1 MNYYTILVTDSEGTY
16 MYEDGR
22 DNIMLFLKQENAEI
36 EACRIFPNYFLVQ
49 VVPYKLDT
57 NYKIADVL

>member
-1 MNYYTILVTDSEGTY
+1 MNYYTLLVTDSEGTY

-22 DNIMLFLKQENAEI
+22 DNIVLFLNQEKAEI
-36 EACRIFPNYFLVQ
+36 EACRIAPNYFLVQ

-57 NYKIADVL
+57 NYVISDL